1 MWRRYLLHLYHP
13 PSSLCCVPHTRNSYM
28 YFTPTSLNSIKCIII
43 NLGLHH
49 QSTKLFLYTGIYLLN
64 RAFFVCISVS
74 FYSIK
79 QWKAV
84 SYHMNQIFTG
94 HSPSKKPLEITA
106 YQLSVCF
113 KIQIYK
119 ISIQCKHIANIC
131 QNNILH
137 KDQF

>member
-28 YFTPTSLNSIKCIII
+28 YFTPTSLNRYTSKMYHNQSGTVLLVHQAVFIFWYISIEH
-43 NLGLHH
+43 G
-49 QSTKLFLYTGIYLLN
+49 
-64 RAFFVCISVS
+64 FFVCISAS

-106 YQLSVCF
+106 FQLSVCF

-119 ISIQCKHIANIC
+119 ISI
-131 QNNILH
+131 
-137 KDQF
+137 